1 MISNIRCTVH
11 FYNYHY
17 SFKIDCCLQLYI
29 LIFIG
34 VTDSKAVTGS
44 KSTLDITPSTSSLV
58 VIITGVSTGIVF
70 TVLLVCL
77 FVTCKRKV
85 FRYNIFIVK
94 NTLIVNY
101 NNTIAN

>member
-1 MISNIRCTVH
+1 MLNEYYPSN
-11 FYNYHY
+11 
-17 SFKIDCCLQLYI
+17 SFKIDLCLQLYI
-29 LIFIG
+29 LIILG

-85 FRYNIFIVK
+85 LGYNILYRRYF
-94 NTLIVNY
+94 NY
-101 NNTIAN
+101 NTIAN

>member
-1 MISNIRCTVH
+1 MISND
-11 FYNYHY
+11 
-17 SFKIDCCLQLYI
+17 SFKIDLCLQLYI
-29 LIFIG
+29 LIFLG

-85 FRYNIFIVK
+85 CGYNILYRRYF
-94 NTLIVNY
+94 NF
-101 NNTIAN
+101 

>member
-1 MISNIRCTVH
+1 MFSVLQ
-11 FYNYHY
+11 
-17 SFKIDCCLQLYI
+17 KIDFDVSNS
-29 LIFIG
+29 IFSIFTG

-85 FRYNIFIVK
+85 FSYDIFIVK
-94 NTLIVNY
+94 THFNCTD
-101 NNTIAN
+101 